1 MSIIPFSTDLKS
13 ILLYTRWNLTA
24 GAARPNPQGTF
35 NVSNVTLSQTFILQG
50 SLAKISRSARY
61 TVNNVSYTVPN
72 TALKLADYFNNGTGT
87 YQLDAYS
94 ANSSNP
100 VAVDGTFVISGTH
113 NGWLEIVFKNKLK
126 AVDTW
131 HLDGFGFYVV
141 G

>member
-1 MSIIPFSTDLKS
+1 M
-13 ILLYTRWNLTA
+13 
-24 GAARPNPQGTF
+24 
-35 NVSNVTLSQTFILQG
+35 SNVTLSQTFILQG